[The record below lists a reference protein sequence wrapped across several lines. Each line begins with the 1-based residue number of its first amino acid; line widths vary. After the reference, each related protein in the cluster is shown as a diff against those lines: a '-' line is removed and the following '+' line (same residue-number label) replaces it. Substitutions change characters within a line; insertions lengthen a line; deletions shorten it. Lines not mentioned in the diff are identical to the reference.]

1 MIALQET
8 IMTDFDRHL
17 WKNSQ
22 HFRSYRKL
30 GAHLC
35 SIDGQRGVHFACWA
49 PNANAV
55 HVMGDFNQWSRTQTP
70 MQHFDDHTGIWSAF
84 IEGLNEG
91 ATYKFCITAGNG
103 GILEKAD
110 PYAFQGEIRPSNASK
125 VYDLDRYQWSD
136 SEWLTRR
143 RLQIPH
149 ESPLSIYELHL
160 GSWLRNLEGKWMTYR
175 EIAPHLIQH
184 LKQVGYTHVELLPI
198 TEFPYDGSWGY
209 QATGYF
215 APTSRFGTPD
225 DFRYLVD
232 QLHQNGIGVILDW
245 VPAHFP
251 KDGHGLGYFDGTHLY
266 EHSDPRQGQHPEWG
280 TLIFNY
286 GRNEVRNFLISS
298 ALFWVEQ
305 FHIDGLRVDAVA
317 SMLYLDYG
325 RKHGEWVANRYGGR
339 ENLEA
344 ISFLQEFH
352 QILQQEYPDVITL
365 AEESTAFPK
374 VTHPVSE
381 GGLGFTFKW
390 NMGWMH
396 DVLDYFAKDPIYRR
410 WHHHQLTFGMM
421 YQYSEKY
428 LLPFSHDE
436 VVHLKKSMLDK
447 MPGDEWQKRANL
459 RALYG
464 LQLGHP
470 GKKLLF
476 MGSEF
481 GQWREWS
488 EERALDWELLD
499 REAHRGLLDYSCALH
514 QLYQKY
520 VALYR
525 LDHHPDGFQWLDC
538 DSAEACVLSWLRRGN
553 QEDHEMIFILNLT
566 PEAKSYRLPLPNDQP
581 WEVILNS
588 DDKAFG
594 GSGVQ
599 PTSEK
604 QFRGEPQEHLG
615 KDHSM
620 PLLLPPLSCIVLA
633 CVEKPKKAEA
643 IAEEK
648 TEPSSQPDEVA

>member
-1 MIALQET
+1 
-8 IMTDFDRHL
+8 
-17 WKNSQ
+17 
-22 HFRSYRKL
+22 
-30 GAHLC
+30 
-35 SIDGQRGVHFACWA
+35 
-49 PNANAV
+49 
-55 HVMGDFNQWSRTQTP
+55 
-70 MQHFDDHTGIWSAF
+70 
-84 IEGLNEG
+84 
-91 ATYKFCITAGNG
+91 
-103 GILEKAD
+103 
-110 PYAFQGEIRPSNASK
+110 
-125 VYDLDRYQWSD
+125 
-136 SEWLTRR
+136 
-143 RLQIPH
+143 
-149 ESPLSIYELHL
+149 
-160 GSWLRNLEGKWMTYR
+160 
-175 EIAPHLIQH
+175 
-184 LKQVGYTHVELLPI
+184 
-198 TEFPYDGSWGY
+198 
-209 QATGYF
+209 
-215 APTSRFGTPD
+215 
-225 DFRYLVD
+225 
-232 QLHQNGIGVILDW
+232 
-245 VPAHFP
+245 
-251 KDGHGLGYFDGTHLY
+251 
-266 EHSDPRQGQHPEWG
+266 
-280 TLIFNY
+280 
-286 GRNEVRNFLISS
+286 
-298 ALFWVEQ
+298 
-305 FHIDGLRVDAVA
+305 
-317 SMLYLDYG
+317 
-325 RKHGEWVANRYGGR
+325 
-339 ENLEA
+339 
-344 ISFLQEFH
+344 
-352 QILQQEYPDVITL
+352 
-365 AEESTAFPK
+365 
-374 VTHPVSE
+374 
-381 GGLGFTFKW
+381 
-390 NMGWMH
+390 MGWMH

-520 VALYR
+520 AALYR